1 MSHDRLH
8 SARPQ
13 RKATWPFLGLIAALV
28 LSTTGGSAEQEAPA
42 KASRGVLI
50 RFEGPIGPMLEHY
63 LYRKL
68 DQAKQYKAD
77 LVVVEID
84 SPGGFVDSSLNVAER
99 LGDLDWAH
107 SVAWVPREA
116 LSGAAFVALGCGE
129 IVIAPDAAMGDAG
142 PIFMDENFLFRH
154 APEKVRTHLVQVMRK
169 LAEARGRPPALA
181 EAMVDM
187 DLVVY
192 EVENRRTGEVTYMS
206 EMEIE
211 SHQNR
216 DDLEKRHEVR
226 ESRKGYFLEV
236 NGTRAVEL
244 GLAEATLSRR
254 ADLEARYQ
262 VPDGLVLLEPTAVD
276 TAVYVLN
283 WPIVTGLLLIVGLVA
298 LYFELNIPGIGLG
311 GLIAFLCFALFF
323 WSRFLGGTAGW
334 LEVVL
339 FVSGAVFLA
348 MELFVIPGFGVAGVT
363 GILLLLASLVLA
375 GQNFILPT
383 TSGEAVV
390 FGRTLMVVGVS
401 ATVFILVAALLSIY
415 MGTIP
420 VLNRLAL
427 KPPDPTGGKPGAAA
441 GAATVGVHSSGVEVE
456 DRGTAV
462 SPLRPAGKARFG
474 DEYVDVVT
482 EGGFVEKGSEVRVI
496 RIRGNRVVVREVE
509 KTE

>member
-1 MSHDRLH
+1 
-8 SARPQ
+8 
-13 RKATWPFLGLIAALV
+13 
-28 LSTTGGSAEQEAPA
+28 
-42 KASRGVLI
+42 
-50 RFEGPIGPMLEHY
+50 
-63 LYRKL
+63 
-68 DQAKQYKAD
+68 
-77 LVVVEID
+77 
-84 SPGGFVDSSLNVAER
+84 
-99 LGDLDWAH
+99 
-107 SVAWVPREA
+107 
-116 LSGAAFVALGCGE
+116 
-129 IVIAPDAAMGDAG
+129 
-142 PIFMDENFLFRH
+142 
-154 APEKVRTHLVQVMRK
+154 VMRN

-206 EMEIE
+206 EKEIE
-211 SHQNR
+211 SHKDR
-216 DDLEKRHEVR
+216 DDWEKRREVL

-236 NGTRAVEL
+236 SGSRAVEL

-262 VPDGLVLLEPTAVD
+262 LPDGLVLLEPTAVD

-283 WPIVTGLLLIVGLVA
+283 WPIITGLLLIVGLVA
-298 LYFELNIPGIGLG
+298 LYFELNAPGIGLG

-401 ATVFILVAALLSIY
+401 AVVFILVAALLSIY

-427 KPPDPTGGKPGAAA
+427 KPPEPTGGKPGAQ
-441 GAATVGVHSSGVEVE
+441 
-456 DRGTAV
+456 
-462 SPLRPAGKARFG
+462 
-474 DEYVDVVT
+474 YVDVVT
-482 EGGFVEKGSEVRVI
+482 EGGFVEKGAEIRVI

-509 KTE
+509 RTE

>member
-1 MSHDRLH
+1 
-8 SARPQ
+8 
-13 RKATWPFLGLIAALV
+13 LIAAVALCV
-28 LSTTGGSAEQEAPA
+28 TGRGAEQGAPP
-42 KASRGVLI
+42 KASRGALI

-68 DQAKQYKAD
+68 DQAEKYGAD
-77 LVVVEID
+77 LVILEID
-84 SPGGFVDSSLNVAER
+84 SPGGFVDSSLNVAAR
-99 LGDLDWAH
+99 LDDLDWAH

-129 IVIAPDAAMGDAG
+129 IVMAPDAAMGDAG
-142 PIFMDENFLFRH
+142 PIFMDEDFLFRH
-154 APEKVRTHLVQVMRK
+154 APEKIRTHLARVMRD
-169 LAEARGRPPALA
+169 LAEARDRPPALA
-181 EAMVDM
+181 EAMVNM

-192 EVENRRTGEVTYMS
+192 KVENRRSGEVTYMS
-206 EMEIE
+206 DEEIE
-211 SHQNR
+211 SHENR
-216 DDLEKRHEVR
+216 DDWEKLGPVH
-226 ESRKGYFLEV
+226 ESREGHFLEV

-244 GLAEATLSRR
+244 GLADANLASR
-254 ADLEARYQ
+254 ADLEKRYQ
-262 VPDGLVLLEPTAVD
+262 LPDGLVLLEPTAVD

-283 WPIVTGLLLIVGLVA
+283 WPLVTGLLLIVGLVA

-348 MELFVIPGFGVAGVT
+348 MELFVIPGFGIAGIT
-363 GILLLLASLVLA
+363 GILLLLTSLVLA
-375 GQNFILPT
+375 GQHFIVPT

-401 ATVFILVAALLSIY
+401 ATVFILVAALLSVY

-427 KPPDPTGGKPGAAA
+427 KPPEPTGSKPGVATGPAA
-441 GAATVGVHSSGVEVE
+441 VHASGVRVE
-456 DRGTAV
+456 DRGTAA

-482 EGGFVEKGSEVRVI
+482 EGSFVEKGAEVRVV
-496 RIRGNRVVVREVE
+496 RVRGNRVVVREVE
-509 KTE
+509 KIE